1 MECFDVVCPTCNNCF
16 GDFNETEQ
24 NLDFLG
30 ENKVTYS
37 FKAVCPKCG
46 QKFIHH
52 EIYNLYKAEILN
64 IKLG

>member
-1 MECFDVVCPTCNNCF
+1 MECFDVVCPTCNNYF

-30 ENKVTYS
+30 ESKVTYS
-37 FKAVCPKCG
+37 FRAVCPKCG

-52 EIYNLYKAEILN
+52 EIYNLYKAEN
-64 IKLG
+64 IKY